1 MEKHRLVKSSQKL
14 LKLVGIN
21 LVLLFALLELVSLG
35 FYFFQT
41 RNFFYPVNKDRITA
55 NATQFEVSESDRE
68 SWMSHYQLHPYFGFI
83 NPPNY
88 FGLPLKKTSKNQFFI
103 GIFGGS
109 VAQRF
114 YDYEA
119 QHHVLAKMLQ
129 PLPEFQSKE
138 IVILKFANQAH
149 KQPQQLLTMNYF
161 LAVGQELD
169 MVINID
175 GFNEVALSYLN
186 NKAGTEVSMPNDY
199 IFSPL
204 IALANK
210 DFSSGHL
217 ALALEVL
224 ELKQRVQNTHDRL
237 SECRL
242 ATCYMLRWAQAKY
255 LLNQYREKL
264 QAFSQ
269 LKTEAGKGSLI
280 YLKRIEKPLDDA
292 EALERI
298 VDLWFNS
305 SLGMNDLLEA
315 RKIPYFEFIQ
325 PNQYYSTNRQFSVDE
340 QKIAFDE
347 KSQYKEGTI
356 KGYPKLLAKVSSL
369 QAAGVKVFN
378 AVSVFDETSNIV
390 YGDNCCHYNDAGN
403 DVLARYIGQSIATVL
418 NTAPAPK

>member
-1 MEKHRLVKSSQKL
+1 MEKYRLVRSL
-14 LKLVGIN
+14 LKLLRLVAIN
-21 LVLLFALLELVSLG
+21 LLLLFALLELSSLG

-41 RNFFYPVNKDRITA
+41 RHFFYPKDKDRIKA
-55 NATQFEVSESDRE
+55 NATQFKVSESDRE
-68 SWMSHYQLHPYFGFI
+68 SWMSHYQLHPYFGFM

-88 FGLPLKKTSKNQFFI
+88 AGLPLKKTSKNQFII

-114 YDYEA
+114 YDYEV
-119 QHHVLAKMLQ
+119 QHHVLAKMFQ
-129 PLPEFQSKE
+129 PLPEFQNKE

-149 KQPQQLLTMNYF
+149 KQPQQLLILNYF
-161 LAVGQELD
+161 LSVGQELD

-186 NKAGTEVSMPNDY
+186 NKAGTEISMPNDY

-217 ALALEVL
+217 ELALEVL
-224 ELKQRVQNTHDRL
+224 QLKNRLQNTPNRL

-255 LLNQYREKL
+255 FLNQYREKL

-280 YLKRIEKPLDDA
+280 YLKRIEKPQDDS
-292 EALERI
+292 EALESI
-298 VDLWFNS
+298 VDLWFKS
-305 SLGMNDLLEA
+305 SLGMNDLLAA
-315 RKIPYFEFIQ
+315 REIPYFEFIQ
-325 PNQYYSTNRQFSVDE
+325 PNQYYSTNRQFSADE
-340 QKIAFDE
+340 KKIAFDE

-369 QAAGVKVFN
+369 RAAGVKVYN
-378 AVSVFDETSNIV
+378 AVDVFDETRDIV
-390 YGDNCCHYNDAGN
+390 YGDVCCHYSDTGN
-403 DVLARYIGQSIATVL
+403 DILARYIGQSIVTVL
-418 NTAPAPK
+418 KTNPAPK

>member
-1 MEKHRLVKSSQKL
+1 MEKHRLVGSALKS

-21 LVLLFALLELVSLG
+21 LLLLFALLELVSLG
-35 FYFFQT
+35 FYFIQT
-41 RNFFYPVNKDRITA
+41 RSFFYPVSKDRITA
-55 NATQFEVSESDRE
+55 NAMQFEVSKPYRAAWTFD
-68 SWMSHYQLHPYFGFI
+68 YQLHPYFGFI
-83 NPPNY
+83 TPPTY
-88 FGLPLKKTSKNQFFI
+88 FGLPLKKTSKSQFFI

-114 YDYEA
+114 YDYEVE
-119 QHHVLAKMLQ
+119 HHVLAKMLH
-129 PLPEFQSKE
+129 PLPELQNKE
-138 IVILKFANQAH
+138 IVILQFANQAH
-149 KQPQQLLTMNYF
+149 KQPQQLLTINYF

-186 NKAGTEVSMPNDY
+186 NRAATEVSMPNEY

-210 DFSSGHL
+210 DFSSGDIEV
-217 ALALEVL
+217 ALEVL
-224 ELKQRVQNTHDRL
+224 QLKHRVQNTHDRL
-237 SECRL
+237 GECKL

-255 LLNQYREKL
+255 LLNQYRGKL
-264 QAFSQ
+264 ETFSR
-269 LKTEAGKGSLI
+269 LKTEAGKSSLI
-280 YLKRIEKPLDDA
+280 YLKRIEKPLDDP

-305 SLGMNDLLEA
+305 SLAMNDLLAA

-325 PNQYYSTNRQFSVDE
+325 PNQYYPTNRQFSIDE
-340 QKIAFDE
+340 KKIAFDE

-356 KGYPKLLAKVSSL
+356 KGYSKLLAKVSSL
-369 QAAGVKVFN
+369 QSAGVKVFN
-378 AVSVFDETSNIV
+378 AVSVFDQTSDIV

-403 DVLARYIGQSIATVL
+403 DVLSRYIGRSIVSARNTSPAT
-418 NTAPAPK
+418 K

>member
-1 MEKHRLVKSSQKL
+1 MEKHHLVRSLLKF
-14 LKLVGIN
+14 LKLVAIN
-21 LVLLFALLELVSLG
+21 LLLLFALLELVSLG

-41 RNFFYPVNKDRITA
+41 RNFFYPINKDRIKA
-55 NATQFEVSESDRE
+55 NATQFEVSEPDRE
-68 SWMSHYQLHPYFGFI
+68 SWTFDYQVHPYFGFI
-83 NPPNY
+83 TPPTY
-88 FGLPLKKTSKNQFFI
+88 VGLPVKKTSKNQFII

-114 YDYEA
+114 YDYEVE
-119 QHHVLAKMLQ
+119 HHVLAKMFQ
-129 PLPEFQSKE
+129 SLPEFQNKE

-149 KQPQQLLTMNYF
+149 KQPQQLLILNYF
-161 LAVGQELD
+161 LSVGQELD

-204 IALANK
+204 ITLANK

-217 ALALEVL
+217 ELALEVL
-224 ELKQRVQNTHDRL
+224 QLKDRLQNTPNRL

-264 QAFSQ
+264 QIFSQ

-280 YLKRIEKPLDDA
+280 YLKKIEKPLDDP

-305 SLGMNDLLEA
+305 SLGMNDLLAA

-325 PNQYYSTNRQFSVDE
+325 PNQYYSNNRQFSADE
-340 QKIAFDE
+340 KKIAFDE

-369 QAAGVKVFN
+369 QARGVKVFN
-378 AVSVFDETSNIV
+378 AVNVFDETRDLV
-390 YGDNCCHYNDAGN
+390 YSDVCCHYSDAGN
-403 DVLARYIGQSIATVL
+403 DILSRYIGQSIVTVL
-418 NTAPAPK
+418 NTSPAPK